1 MKEKDLDILRGLSF
15 EQLVTMDETLC
26 MPEYEGTDVSDVRK
40 AIFDEINA
48 RRPYGGATRGEL
60 DCLAFNIQRLI
71 DEKTKDGEEGSSI
84 DALRASKE
92 KVDREI
98 WSRSESRIIY
108 QSGKRYPSR
117 PNKEDAV

>member
-60 DCLAFNIQRLI
+60 DCLSFNIQRLI

-92 KVDREI
+92 KVDKER
-98 WSRSESRIIY
+98 WSRVEHGIIY
-108 QSGKRYPSR
+108 ERYPSR